1 VGNLG
6 NRIVSPLR
14 TFWFSALAIS
24 LFGIVSQISI
34 FRHNLVDLYSFRQTQ
49 TAFTIR
55 EYMAGNWSVDT
66 PLPTLGPPWT
76 NPYEFPLFQG
86 IAAILGNA
94 LGVAAD
100 TAGRVTGL
108 LFFLLTGLL
117 LAVLVRRWVGV
128 RASLITLVLFQ
139 TTPFAIQWA
148 SSSLIEFAATAFVLG
163 AILAVDSYVKNKN
176 WLVLLLAT
184 GLLTLGF
191 TVKVTTAA
199 AWALVFLVTA
209 TGLTWRKFPSWRS
222 VLTGVG
228 PLVIAFGAGLAWTRY
243 ADSVKAQNPI
253 GAYLTSSSLSEW
265 NLGTLLQRTNLEQW
279 DRILERLPSL
289 GASLWIFVVLLGIA
303 LWKFKF
309 NLRLVALASV
319 PVIAVLTFFNLYV
332 VHSYYLSAIYPAYVA
347 VLGIGVAAISR
358 LASQRVMSLLLA
370 AVLSGLLVVLAWTSA
385 EGRSLAALIGVDGEF
400 PAISQVIADSTPA
413 DAGVIVVGCDWDTTP
428 LFYAERRGMAIPS
441 WFYSKVPVD
450 WVGNELQYLVFCGE
464 NYTLVDGDPSTVL
477 PTGSIYKADAAG
489 VYQVFGP
496 DVVTRILN
504 WSVVP

>member
-1 VGNLG
+1 VGHLG

-24 LFGIVSQISI
+24 LFGIVAQISI

-86 IAAILGNA
+86 TAAILGNA

-148 SSSLIEFAATAFVLG
+148 SSSLIEFAATALVLG
-163 AILAVDSYVKNKN
+163 AIVAIDSYSKNKN
-176 WLVLLLAT
+176 WLLLLLST

-191 TVKVTTAA
+191 TVKVTTAV
-199 AWALVFLVTA
+199 AWALVFLVAA
-209 TGLTWRKFPSWRS
+209 TGLTWQKLPSWRA
-222 VLTGVG
+222 VVAGLA
-228 PLVIAFGAGLAWTRY
+228 PLVVAFGAGLLWTRY
-243 ADSVKAQNPI
+243 ADAVKEQNPI
-253 GAYLTSSSLSEW
+253 GRYLTSDALSQW
-265 NLGTLLQRTNLEQW
+265 NFGTLLQRTNLDQW
-279 DRILERLPSL
+279 DRIFERLPSL
-289 GASLWIFVVLLGIA
+289 GSSLWISVVLMGIA
-303 LWKFKF
+303 LWK
-309 NLRLVALASV
+309 LRLDLRLLALASV

-347 VLGIGVAAISR
+347 ILGIGVAAVSA
-358 LASQRVMSLLLA
+358 LVSQRVISLLIA
-370 AVLSGLLVVLAWTSA
+370 GVLMTLLVILAWTST

-400 PAISQVIADSTPA
+400 PRISLAIADSTPA
-413 DAGVIVVGCDWDTTP
+413 DAGVIVVGCDWDPTP
-428 LFYAERRGMAIPS
+428 LYYADRRGMTIPP
-441 WFYSKVPVD
+441 WYYDGVPVE
-450 WVGNELQYLVFCGE
+450 WVGNELTYLAFCGE
-464 NYTLVDGDPSTVL
+464 NYSVIDGDPASVL
-477 PTGSIYKADAAG
+477 PAGSLSTQVSPGIYR
-489 VYQVFGP
+489 VVGP
-496 DVVTRILN
+496 VDPSLLK
-504 WSVVP
+504 